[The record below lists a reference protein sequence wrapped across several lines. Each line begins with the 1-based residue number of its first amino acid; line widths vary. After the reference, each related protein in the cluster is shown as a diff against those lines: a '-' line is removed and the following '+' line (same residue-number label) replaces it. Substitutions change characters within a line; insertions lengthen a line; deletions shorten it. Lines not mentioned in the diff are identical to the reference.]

1 MAKGQKNKQQNEPF
15 AEMMARLVAEKATK
29 PVVASREDRK
39 YFLIVSE
46 GTQTEKLYAAHFLS
60 PPKVLSDAR

>member
-1 MAKGQKNKQQNEPF
+1 MTKGQRNKKQDESF
-15 AEMMARLVAEKATK
+15 AQMKARLVAEKAGK

-46 GTQTEKLYAAHFLS
+46 GTQTEKLYFEHL
-60 PPKVLSDAR
+60 AR